1 MAHARRLR
9 EEEVEDEGDD
19 GADDGRPDDGE
30 GHGLGHRAGRIWGG
44 LEAEVERGGPIGQW
58 ELEQDAAR
66 ARIAAIAGA
75 EFEPGIAA
83 GRSQSLDEVIGV
95 ALGDT

>member
-1 MAHARRLR
+1 M
-9 EEEVEDEGDD
+9 
-19 GADDGRPDDGE
+19 
-30 GHGLGHRAGRIWGG
+30 
-44 LEAEVERGGPIGQW
+44 ERGGPIGQW